1 MSLQQTKA
9 TTDVLQVRGL
19 KVDFHTY
26 AGDVKALD
34 GVELT
39 VKKGELLG
47 LVGESGCGK
56 TVTALSIMGLL
67 PPNAEVLGG
76 EVLLDGV
83 DLLKMSKEE
92 IRKVRLKDVA
102 IVFQDP
108 LSYLNPVLTIGS
120 QIEEIIE
127 SQPALFTSAIV
138 KSRLKEIGAA
148 EDEGKGGPELTAE
161 KKRLEAVAG
170 SWESLSGQERGRL
183 TRSYIL
189 AIMREVRLPEPE
201 KVFRSF
207 PFELS
212 GGMRQRVMI
221 SMALV
226 KRPKLLLAD
235 EMTTALDVTVQAQ
248 ILQLIR
254 ELRSEI
260 DASVV
265 LITHDLAVVAEVC
278 DRVAVMYAGNI
289 VEVAEVGELFRNPL
303 HPYTQGLLAS
313 VPRVDS
319 SAIEYPSIK
328 GSVPNL
334 IFPPTGCR
342 FHPRCSKAFDKCP
355 QIKPRLLEVTP
366 GHLVSCLLFG
376 E

>member
-1 MSLQQTKA
+1 MSIQQKSTA
-9 TTDVLQVRGL
+9 NVLQVSGL
-19 KVDFHTY
+19 KVTFHTY

-56 TVTALSIMGLL
+56 SVTALSIMGLL
-67 PPNAEVLGG
+67 PPNAEVEGG

-92 IRKVRLKDVA
+92 IRKARLRDVA

-108 LSYLNPVLTIGS
+108 MTYLNPVLTVGS
-120 QIEEIIE
+120 QIEEIID
-127 SQPALFTSAIV
+127 SQPDLFTSAIV
-138 KSRLKEIGAA
+138 GNGLEEIAVA
-148 EDEGKGGPELTAE
+148 EKQSEGGPELAAE
-161 KKRLEAVAG
+161 KERLRLVASG
-170 SWESLSGQERGRL
+170 GGSLSGEERRRL
-183 TRSYIL
+183 TRSYVL
-189 AIMREVRLPEPE
+189 SIMKTVRLPEPE
-201 KVFRSF
+201 KAYKSF

-248 ILQLIR
+248 ILQLIKD
-254 ELRSEI
+254 LKSEI
-260 DASVV
+260 DTSVV

-289 VEVAEVGELFRNPL
+289 VEVAEVEELFKNPL

-313 VPRVDS
+313 VPRIDS
-319 SAIEYPSIK
+319 SAVEYPSIK

-334 IFPPTGCR
+334 IFPPSGCR
-342 FHPRCSKAFDKCP
+342 FHPRCPKAFEKCP
-355 QIKPRLLEVTP
+355 MVKPSLVEARPE
-366 GHLVSCLLFG
+366 HFVSCLLYG

>member
-1 MSLQQTKA
+1 MSAMQPKA
-9 TTDVLQVRGL
+9 AADVLRVGGL
-19 KVDFHTY
+19 KVTFHTY

-56 TVTALSIMGLL
+56 SVTALSIMGLL
-67 PPNAEVLGG
+67 PPNAEVEGG

-108 LSYLNPVLTIGS
+108 MTYLNPVLTVGS
-120 QIEEIIE
+120 QIEEIID
-127 SQPALFTSAIV
+127 SQPGLFTSALV
-138 KSRLKEIGAA
+138 GNRLEEIATEEGRGGGGELAA
-148 EDEGKGGPELTAE
+148 EKEMLMSISAGQRKLEGK
-161 KKRLEAVAG
+161 
-170 SWESLSGQERGRL
+170 ERERL
-183 TRSYIL
+183 TRSYVL
-189 AIMREVRLPEPE
+189 ATMKEVRLADPE
-201 KVFRSF
+201 KAFRSF

-248 ILQLIR
+248 ILQLIK
-254 ELRSEI
+254 ELKSEI
-260 DASVV
+260 DSSVV

-289 VEVAEVGELFRNPL
+289 VEVAEVDELFRNPL

-313 VPRVDS
+313 VPRIDS
-319 SAIEYPSIK
+319 SAAEYPSIK

-342 FHPRCSKAFDKCP
+342 FHPRCPKAFDRCP
-355 QIKPRLLEVTP
+355 AVKPRLVEAAP
-366 GHLVSCLLFG
+366 GHFVSCLLFG